1 MQKETLT
8 SRIEHIENLGE
19 GRDDFERDYTAILY
33 SHAFRRLR
41 HKTQVFFYSQNDLV
55 STRLDHSLYVS
66 SISEIV
72 CKALN
77 NKNVGFDLNP
87 ILSRAIG
94 IGHDLGHSPFGH
106 AGQDVL
112 NKLAK
117 DIDGFKHEIHS
128 LRIVDKIEKPRERVP
143 PIGLNLTL
151 AVRDGIV
158 NHCGESSDT
167 TLRPSEAAHLGGNAI
182 PCTYEGCIVRLV
194 DKVAY
199 LGRDLEDAITAGII
213 KKSDIPGEI
222 AGKIGTKNGEIV
234 DYFVGD
240 LIRNSNLEAIGLSK
254 AASSLMSKLYDFNY
268 KNIYK
273 NTQVKKF
280 SETVTKILELLF
292 ENLLDKVKEFKDNIT
307 SYMENSNLMTLQLIG
322 SFVSDRSG
330 FYFNEE
336 KTRLKDDDEKLYK
349 RIVIDFMSTLTD
361 HLVFQSIQDLYLPR
375 PIV

>member
-1 MQKETLT
+1 MQKENLR
-8 SRIEHIENLGE
+8 SRIEHIDNLGE

-55 STRLDHSLYVS
+55 STRLDHSLYVA
-66 SISEIV
+66 SISEII

-87 ILSRAIG
+87 TLSRAIG

-112 NKLAK
+112 KKLAK
-117 DIDGFKHEIHS
+117 DIGGFKHEIHS

-143 PIGLNLTL
+143 LIGLNLTL
-151 AVRDGIV
+151 AVRDGII
-158 NHCGESSDT
+158 NHSGESPYTKLS
-167 TLRPSEAAHLGGNAI
+167 PSGEPHLKGDAI

-194 DKVAY
+194 DRIAY

-213 KKSDIPGEI
+213 KQNDIPGEI
-222 AGKIGTKNGEIV
+222 VGKIGTKNGEIV

-240 LIRNSNLEAIGLSK
+240 LIKTSNLEAISLSD
-254 AASSLMSKLYDFNY
+254 AGSRLMSKLYDFNY

-273 NTQVKKF
+273 NTQIEKF
-280 SETVTKILELLF
+280 SETVKKILELLF
-292 ENLLDKVKEFKDNIT
+292 KNLLDTVKDFKDNIT
-307 SYMENSNLMTLQLIG
+307 SYMENSKPMTLQLLG
-322 SFVSDRSG
+322 SFISDRSV

-336 KTRLKDDDEKLYK
+336 KTRLNDDEKLYK